1 MAENIR
7 AKTKKQKKI
16 RVVPIKEA
24 RYVKAV
30 LLLPKEVVSELL
42 KSIYHPLT

>member
-1 MAENIR
+1 MAENIK

-16 RVVPIKEA
+16 RVASMNEP